1 MLLSAFPSKKEMPKS
16 SLSHVWFSF
25 LTSKLERLC
34 FAVGH
39 IKYGYVTVAVLVRKK
54 YFETSSVF
62 LAMGQLVWG
71 HFRPALWFIGPC
83 CCCVCTAF
91 SVSRCLGSFFDLAS
105 GWFTNREWE
114 KPIYLFVIVRETL
127 NRESTVPEK
136 SSGGWT
142 TKGKTVRGEEIR
154 NWKCCLGKGFGFEQQ
169 KVWTWHIF
177 NEKINLFMMTR
188 WLGKKNPWISV
199 EWSMSQK

>member
-1 MLLSAFPSKKEMPKS
+1 MLLSAFPSKKGMPKS

-39 IKYGYVTVAVLVRKK
+39 IKYGYVTVAVLVRKN

-105 GWFTNREWE
+105 GWFTNREWG
-114 KPIYLFVIVRETL
+114 KNYLFVCHC
-127 NRESTVPEK
+127 
-136 SSGGWT
+136 
-142 TKGKTVRGEEIR
+142 KGDIKQGVYGSWEVQWWVDNKR
-154 NWKCCLGKGFGFEQQ
+154 
-169 KVWTWHIF
+169 
-177 NEKINLFMMTR
+177 
-188 WLGKKNPWISV
+188 KNS
-199 EWSMSQK
+199 EGRRD

>member
-1 MLLSAFPSKKEMPKS
+1 MLLSAFPSKKGMPES

-39 IKYGYVTVAVLVRKK
+39 IKYGYVTVAVLVRKN

-71 HFRPALWFIGPC
+71 HFRPSLWFIGPC
-83 CCCVCTAF
+83 CCCFAWH
-91 SVSRCLGSFFDLAS
+91 SVWADVWGASLTLLLGGLQI
-105 GWFTNREWE
+105 GNGE
-114 KPIYLFVIVRETL
+114 KTIYLFVIVRETL

-154 NWKCCLGKGFGFEQQ
+154 NWECCLGRGFGLGQ
-169 KVWTWHIF
+169 KNVWTWHIF

-188 WLGKKNPWISV
+188 WLGKKNPWISA
-199 EWSMSQK
+199 EWSVSQK